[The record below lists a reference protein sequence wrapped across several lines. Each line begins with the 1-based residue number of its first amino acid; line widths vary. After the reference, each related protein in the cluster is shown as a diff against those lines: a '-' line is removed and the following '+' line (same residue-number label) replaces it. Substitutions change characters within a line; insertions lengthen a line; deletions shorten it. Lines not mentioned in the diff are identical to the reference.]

1 MNVWFGDPSR
11 PVGVSTPDGDIA
23 REVAGLFRPLLLPGH
38 AGGEP
43 DIHLRRTGK
52 GFRLVEPASGEAP
65 RQFYGLPRA
74 LARLEY
80 RVVLLLQGR
89 WADHAFLHGAGL
101 DLGGEAL
108 LWMGPSGAGKSS
120 LTLAASLAGWKVL
133 GDDCLMVD
141 AHARVRGIPRLLK
154 VVGPQLKRMGLE
166 KGGTVLPHPEVSEVW
181 WDPARSGGA
190 VPRRQ
195 PGSAP
200 GGGAC
205 RAVRGSSVPRGEAG
219 PGGPHG
225 MGRSDAGVTETDSGV
240 RPQGREDV
248 VFRALVDEWVLF
260 DPVSHQLHVL
270 NNVAAVIWNL
280 CDGSVDE
287 DGMVQALQELMEDAP
302 DVATLRTHVGE
313 TLEAFRRE
321 GLLR

>member
-154 VVGPQLKRMGLE
+154 VVGPQLKRMALE

-181 WDPARSGGA
+181 WDPARSGGWAEGAYPVHA
-190 VPRRQ
+190 VARIAWVRETGPPRLA
-195 PGSAP
+195 PMSA
-200 GGGAC
+200 
-205 RAVRGSSVPRGEAG
+205 SE
-219 PGGPHG
+219 
-225 MGRSDAGVTETDSGV
+225 GV
-240 RPQGREDV
+240 RFLLDNLLPAGLSPAASLDRLLGV
-248 VFRALVDEWVLF
+248 ARAARFVD
-260 DPVSHQLHVL
+260 
-270 NNVAAVIWNL
+270 
-280 CDGSVDE
+280 
-287 DGMVQALQELMEDAP
+287 
-302 DVATLRTHVGE
+302 LRFHEAKRG
-313 TLEAFRRE
+313 LEALTAWA
-321 GLLR
+321 GATQG